1 MRAVPS
7 EAAASRPSGRDDSP
21 AAVGTPAEALYCALL
36 RASSIAQLESAV
48 ARDLPPLLSALR
60 CRLYWPGAAEDGH
73 ADGEY
78 PPAVRQALTRGA
90 EVSVAESPDGV
101 LQVAM
106 PLRTRPDAAPRAILC
121 CDFAAKVPSRNGRL
135 ARMEAAGRQITSRLE
150 AVLEVEMLQRS
161 VTRLEQAERLQRAL
175 YAIADQA
182 NSDRD
187 MPDVLRAMHE
197 IVGSLMYA
205 ENFYLVLYDRSNDSI
220 RFAYFVDVADADVPS
235 GASTPMAEMRGSLTW
250 HLIRRGRALMGTPA
264 DLEKHIGETLAAFG
278 PECIDWLGVPLV
290 RGSAIVGG
298 IVVQSYTESARF
310 GEEDRALLAYVAKH
324 ILTAL
329 EHKQTLKDLTRHVAE
344 RTDALREANLVL
356 QQQVIERQRGEHL
369 QAALFRIAELANTT
383 DSLDEFYEAVHRVVG
398 SLLYARNFYISLL
411 AESAHE
417 LQFPYSVDEFDPLH
431 EPRELGKGLTEYVL
445 RTGTALLADRED
457 IERLQKTGEV
467 VSYGTLSSCWL
478 GVPLICAERTV
489 GVLVVQSYADDHRYT
504 LRDQELLTFV
514 SYHIANALERKR
526 HAESLKHAYAELEQ
540 RVAERTAEL
549 AAANRELRGEIERRE
564 RIERQLKHE
573 TLHDALTGLP
583 NRALLLD
590 RLASA
595 LARYTR
601 DPRRL
606 FAVLF
611 LDLDRFKIINDSVGH
626 LLGDELLEE
635 VGRRIADCLEPRD
648 LVARLGGDEFAVLL
662 SDIENDEDATLSAQ
676 RLIDVLNAPIRLANK
691 EVFTSASI
699 GIAVA
704 APRYRK
710 AYDLLRDADVA
721 MYRAKAEGR
730 HRFALFDET
739 LHRDALHILELEGD
753 LRRAVARQEFE
764 PFFQPIQ
771 RLDDATIVGY
781 EALLRWRHPQ
791 RGLLMPDSFLTIAEE
806 SGISEQIDW
815 LIFER
820 VCQVATALTASTQN
834 KQSGFV
840 GINLSGRHFHSADL
854 AGRLLDLFETH
865 KVAPQSIRVEVTER
879 VLLDNPALVKRTLQK
894 LRSAGVTIALDDFG
908 PGSSSLSYLHQFPLQ
923 ALKIDR
929 SFVAELTASS
939 SSGSNAVVRAILAL
953 AGSLGMQVIAEG
965 IENDM
970 QREQLLRLGC
980 EIGQGFFF
988 GEPQPVS
995 RWLAAT
1001 A

>member
-1 MRAVPS
+1 MGKGDPRVRAAVHSESEAPPPAARDDAVSTIGSPS
-7 EAAASRPSGRDDSP
+7 EA
-21 AAVGTPAEALYCALL
+21 LYGALL
-36 RASSIAQLESAV
+36 RATGTTQLEAAIARHLPAILSAKACRLFWPSAV
-48 ARDLPPLLSALR
+48 DDIELP
-60 CRLYWPGAAEDGH
+60 G
-73 ADGEY
+73 
-78 PPAVRQALTRGA
+78 AVRQAMTRGA
-90 EVSVAESPDGV
+90 EVSVAETPDGV
-101 LQVAM
+101 MQVAV
-106 PLRTRPDAAPRAILC
+106 PIRTRADMPPRAILC
-121 CDFAAKVPSRNGRL
+121 CDFGAKGPSRNGRL
-135 ARMEAAGRQITSRLE
+135 ARVEAAARRIAQRLD

-182 NSDRD
+182 NSGRD
-187 MPDVLRAMHE
+187 MPEMLRAMHE

-205 ENFYLVLYDRSNDSI
+205 ENFYIVLYDRGSDGV

-235 GASTPMAEMRGSLTW
+235 NQSEPLDNFRGSLTW
-250 HLIRRGRALMGTPA
+250 HLLRRGRALMGTPA
-264 DLEKHIGETLAAFG
+264 ELEAQIGEPFAQFG
-278 PECIDWLGVPLV
+278 PPSVDWLGVPLV
-290 RGSAIVGG
+290 RGSEVVGG

-310 GEEDRALLAYVAKH
+310 GEEDRALLAYVAQH

-329 EHKQTLKDLTRHVAE
+329 EHKQTLTDLERHVAE
-344 RTDALREANLVL
+344 RTDALREANVVL

-383 DSLDEFYEAVHRVVG
+383 DSLDEFYESVHRVVG
-398 SLLYARNFYISLL
+398 SLLYARNFYIALL
-411 AESAHE
+411 DESHRE
-417 LQFPYSVDEFDPLH
+417 LLFPYSVDEFDPLRM
-431 EPRELGKGLTEYVL
+431 PRALGSGLTEYVL
-445 RTGTALLADRED
+445 KTGTALLADRD
-457 IERLQKTGEV
+457 GIERLQTTGEV

-478 GVPLICAERTV
+478 GVPLICADRTV
-489 GVLVVQSYADDHRYT
+489 GVLAVQSYADDHRYT

-590 RLASA
+590 RLAGA
-595 LARYTR
+595 LARYVR

-648 LVARLGGDEFAVLL
+648 VVARLGGDEFAVLL
-662 SDIENDEDATLSAQ
+662 SDIENDEDATQSAQ

-710 AYDLLRDADVA
+710 AEELLRDADVA
-721 MYRAKAEGR
+721 MYRAKGEGR
-730 HRFALFDET
+730 HRYALFDET
-739 LHRDALHILELEGD
+739 LHRDALHLLELEGD
-753 LRRAVARQEFE
+753 LRRAVTRQEFE
-764 PFFQPIQ
+764 PYFQPIQ
-771 RLDDATIVGY
+771 RLADGQVLGY
-781 EALLRWRHPQ
+781 EALLRWHHPQ
-791 RGLLMPDSFLTIAEE
+791 RGVLIPDAFLSIAEE

-820 VCQVATALTASTQN
+820 VCTVAPALIAS
-834 KQSGFV
+834 GAFV
-840 GINLSGRHFHSADL
+840 SINLSGRHFHSPDL
-854 AGRLLDLFETH
+854 GGRLLDLFTAH
-865 KVAPQSIRVEVTER
+865 ALPPQSVRVEVTEH

-894 LRSAGVTIALDDFG
+894 LRGAGVTIALDDFG
-908 PGSSSLSYLHQFPLQ
+908 TGYSSLSYLHQFPLQ

-929 SFVAELTASS
+929 SFVSELTTSTG
-939 SSGSNAVVRAILAL
+939 SGAVVRAILAL

-965 IENDM
+965 IETDE
-970 QREQLLRLGC
+970 QRDALLKLGC
-980 EIGQGFFF
+980 ELGQGFLL
-988 GEPQPVS
+988 GQPQPVN
-995 RWLAAT
+995 RWVGVT

>member
-1 MRAVPS
+1 MRAVQGES
-7 EAAASRPSGRDDSP
+7 AVLLPSGGDDTVS
-21 AAVGTPAEALYCALL
+21 AVGTPAEALYCALL
-36 RASSIAQLESAV
+36 RATTVSQLENVV
-48 ARDLPPLLSALR
+48 ARELPALLSAQR
-60 CRLYWPGAAEDGH
+60 CRLYWPASAEDGAAEVEMP
-73 ADGEY
+73 A
-78 PPAVRQALTRGA
+78 AVRQALTRGS
-90 EVSVAESPDGV
+90 EVSVAETPEGV
-101 LQVAM
+101 MQVAM
-106 PLRTRPDAAPRAILC
+106 PLRARPDAAPRAILC

-135 ARMEAAGRQITSRLE
+135 ARMEAAARQITQRLE

-205 ENFYLVLYDRSNDSI
+205 ENFYIVLYDRSTESI
-220 RFAYFVDVADADVPS
+220 RFAYFVDVADTDVPS
-235 GASTPMAEMRGSLTW
+235 NDSTPLAEMRGSLTW
-250 HLIRRGRALMGTPA
+250 HLLRRGRALMGTPA
-264 DLEKHIGETLAAFG
+264 ELEKHIGEVVAAFG

-290 RGSAIVGG
+290 RGGEVVGG

-310 GEEDRALLAYVAKH
+310 GEEDRALLAYVAQH

-329 EHKQTLKDLTRHVAE
+329 EHKQTLTDLERHVAE
-344 RTDALREANLVL
+344 RTDALREANMVL

-383 DSLDEFYEAVHRVVG
+383 ESLDEFYEAVHRVVG
-398 SLLYARNFYISLL
+398 SLLYARNFYIALL
-411 AESAHE
+411 ADNHHE
-417 LQFPYSVDEFDPLH
+417 LLFPYSVDEFDPLRK
-431 EPRELGKGLTEYVL
+431 PRELGKGLTEYVL
-445 RTGTALLADRED
+445 RTGTALLADREG
-457 IERLQKTGEV
+457 ITRLQATGDV
-467 VSYGTLSSCWL
+467 VSYGTLSTCWL
-478 GVPLICAERTV
+478 GVPLICADRPV
-489 GVLVVQSYADDHRYT
+489 GVLAVQSYADDHRYT

-590 RLASA
+590 RLAAA

-648 LVARLGGDEFAVLL
+648 VVARLGGDEFAVLL
-662 SDIENDEDATLSAQ
+662 ADIENDEDANASAQ

-710 AYDLLRDADVA
+710 AEDLLRDADVA

-730 HRFALFDET
+730 HRYALFDET
-739 LHRDALHILELEGD
+739 LHRDALFLLELEGD

-764 PFFQPIQ
+764 PHFQPIQ
-771 RLDDATIVGY
+771 RLDDSQVVGY
-781 EALLRWRHPQ
+781 EALLRWRHPE
-791 RGLLMPDSFLTIAEE
+791 RGLLMPDAFLTVAEE

-815 LIFER
+815 LVFER
-820 VCQVATALTASTQN
+820 VCAVAPALTASG
-834 KQSGFV
+834 GFV

-854 AGRLLDLFETH
+854 AGRLLDLLDGQ
-865 KVAPQSIRVEVTER
+865 KVAPHAIRVEVTEH
-879 VLLDNPALVKRTLQK
+879 VLLDNPALVKRTLQR
-894 LRSAGVTIALDDFG
+894 LRSAGITIALDDFG
-908 PGSSSLSYLHQFPLQ
+908 TGYSSLSYLHQFPLQ

-929 SFVAELTASS
+929 SFVAELTGSAS
-939 SSGSNAVVRAILAL
+939 SSGSSAVVRAILAL

-965 IENDM
+965 IESVE
-970 QREQLLRLGC
+970 QRDLLRRLGC
-980 EIGQGFFF
+980 QFGQGFLF
-988 GEPQPVS
+988 GQPQPAS
-995 RWLAAT
+995 HWLGAT

>member
-1 MRAVPS
+1 VAP
-7 EAAASRPSGRDDSP
+7 GRDES

-36 RASSIAQLESAV
+36 RANGIAQLETVV
-48 ARDLPPLLSALR
+48 ARELPMILSAQR
-60 CRLYWPGAAEDGH
+60 CRLYWPGIAED
-73 ADGEY
+73 ESIEL

-90 EVSVAESPDGV
+90 EVSVAETPDGV
-101 LQVAM
+101 MQVAM
-106 PLRTRPDAAPRAILC
+106 PLRTRADAPPRAILC
-121 CDFAAKVPSRNGRL
+121 CDFAARMPSRNGRL
-135 ARMEAAGRQITSRLE
+135 ARMESAARQITQRLD
-150 AVLEVEMLQRS
+150 AIVEVEMLQRS

-182 NSDRD
+182 SSGRD

-205 ENFYLVLYDRSNDSI
+205 ENFYIVLYDRGADSV
-220 RFAYFVDVADADVPS
+220 RFTYFVDVADTDVPS
-235 GASTPMAEMRGSLTW
+235 NESTPLDELRGSLTW
-250 HLIRRGRALMGTPA
+250 HLLRRGRALMGTPA
-264 DLEKHIGETLAAFG
+264 ELEKQIGEPLVAFG
-278 PECIDWLGVPLV
+278 PECVDWLGVPLV
-290 RGSAIVGG
+290 RGSDVVGG

-310 GEEDRALLAYVAKH
+310 GEEDRALLAYVAQH

-329 EHKQTLKDLTRHVAE
+329 EHKQTLTDLERHVAE
-344 RTDALREANLVL
+344 RTDALREANVVL

-383 DSLDEFYEAVHRVVG
+383 ESLDEFYAAVHRVVG
-398 SLLYARNFYISLL
+398 SLLYSRNFYIALL
-411 AESAHE
+411 ADSHRE
-417 LQFPYSVDEFDPLH
+417 LLFPYSVDEFDPLRH
-431 EPRELGKGLTEYVL
+431 PRELGKGLTEYVL
-445 RTGTALLADRED
+445 RTGTPLLADRD
-457 IERLQKTGEV
+457 GILRLQATGEV
-467 VSYGTLSSCWL
+467 LSHGTMSSCWL
-478 GVPLICAERTV
+478 GVPLICADRTV
-489 GVLVVQSYADDHRYT
+489 GVLAVQSYADDHRYT

-590 RLASA
+590 RLGAA

-648 LVARLGGDEFAVLL
+648 VVARLGGDEFAVLL
-662 SDIENDEDATLSAQ
+662 TDIENDEDATQSAQ

-710 AYDLLRDADVA
+710 ADDLLRDADVA
-721 MYRAKAEGR
+721 MYRAKSEGR
-730 HRFALFDET
+730 HRYALFDET
-739 LHRDALHILELEGD
+739 LHRDALHLLELEGD
-753 LRRAVARQEFE
+753 LRRAVTRKEFE
-764 PFFQPIQ
+764 PFFQAIQ
-771 RLDDATIVGY
+771 RLDDGRIVGY
-781 EALLRWRHPQ
+781 EALLRWRHPE
-791 RGLLMPDSFLTIAEE
+791 RGLLMPDSFLAVAEE
-806 SGISEQIDW
+806 SGLSEQIDW
-815 LIFER
+815 LVFER
-820 VCQVATALTASTQN
+820 VCQVAPALTAA
-834 KQSGFV
+834 GCFV

-854 AGRLLDLFETH
+854 GGRLLDLFEAH
-865 KVAPQSIRVEVTER
+865 GVLPRNIRVEVTEH

-894 LRSAGVTIALDDFG
+894 LRAAGITIALDDFG
-908 PGSSSLSYLHQFPLQ
+908 TGYSSLSYLHQFPLQ

-929 SFVAELTASS
+929 SFVAELTASDSGGS
-939 SSGSNAVVRAILAL
+939 SAVVRAILAL

-965 IENDM
+965 IENET
-970 QREQLLRLGC
+970 QRELLLRLGC
-980 EIGQGFFF
+980 EVGQGFLF
-988 GEPQPVS
+988 GQPQPAS
-995 RWLAAT
+995 RWLGAT

>member
-1 MRAVPS
+1 MRAIQGEP
-7 EAAASRPSGRDDSP
+7 ALLRPSGGDDAVST
-21 AAVGTPAEALYCALL
+21 VGTPAEALYCALL
-36 RASSIAQLESAV
+36 RATSVAQLENVV
-48 ARDLPPLLSALR
+48 ARDLPALLSAQR
-60 CRLYWPGAAEDGH
+60 CQLYWPSVSDGDASDAEF
-73 ADGEY
+73 

-90 EVSVAESPDGV
+90 EVSVAETPEGV
-101 LQVAM
+101 MQVAT
-106 PLRTRPDAAPRAILC
+106 PLRARPDAVPRAILC

-135 ARMEAAGRQITSRLE
+135 ARLEMAARQITQRLE

-182 NSDRD
+182 NSDRE

-205 ENFYLVLYDRSNDSI
+205 ENFYIVLYDRSTESM
-220 RFAYFVDVADADVPS
+220 RFTYFVDIADTDVPS
-235 GASTPMAEMRGSLTW
+235 NDATPLSELRGSLTW
-250 HLIRRGRALMGTPA
+250 HLLRRGRALMGTPGE
-264 DLEKHIGETLAAFG
+264 LEKHIGETVAAFG
-278 PECIDWLGVPLV
+278 PECVDWLGVPLV
-290 RGSAIVGG
+290 RGNEVVGG

-310 GEEDRALLAYVAKH
+310 GEEDRALLAYVAQH

-329 EHKQTLKDLTRHVAE
+329 EHKQTLTDLERHVAE
-344 RTDALREANLVL
+344 RTDALREANQVL

-398 SLLYARNFYISLL
+398 SLLYSRNFYIALL
-411 AESAHE
+411 AENQHE
-417 LQFPYSVDEFDPLH
+417 LLFPYSVDEFDPLRK
-431 EPRELGKGLTEYVL
+431 PRELGKGLTEYVL
-445 RTGTALLADRED
+445 RTGTPLLADREG
-457 IERLQKTGEV
+457 ITRLQTTGEV

-478 GVPLICAERTV
+478 GVPLICVDRTV

-573 TLHDALTGLP
+573 TLHDSLTGLP

-590 RLASA
+590 RLGAA
-595 LARYTR
+595 LARYVR

-648 LVARLGGDEFAVLL
+648 VVARLGGDEFAVLL
-662 SDIENDEDATLSAQ
+662 TDIENDEDATASAQ

-704 APRYRK
+704 AQRYRK
-710 AYDLLRDADVA
+710 AEDLLRDADVA

-730 HRFALFDET
+730 HRYALFDET
-739 LHRDALHILELEGD
+739 LHRDALFLLELESD
-753 LRRAVARQEFE
+753 LRRAVSRQEFE

-771 RLDDATIVGY
+771 RLEDAQIVGY

-791 RGLLMPDSFLTIAEE
+791 RGLLLPQSFLSVAEE

-815 LIFER
+815 LVFER
-820 VCQVATALTASTQN
+820 VCAVATALTTGG
-834 KQSGFV
+834 GFV

-854 AGRLLDLFETH
+854 AGRLLDLLATH
-865 KVAPQSIRVEVTER
+865 KVEPHTIRVEVTEH
-879 VLLDNPALVKRTLQK
+879 VLLDNPALVKRTLQR
-894 LRSAGVTIALDDFG
+894 LRTAGITIALDDFG
-908 PGSSSLSYLHQFPLQ
+908 TGYSSLSYLHQFPLQ

-929 SFVAELTASS
+929 SFVAELTAGDT

-965 IENDM
+965 IESEM
-970 QREQLLRLGC
+970 QRDLLQRLGC
-980 EIGQGFFF
+980 EFGQGFLF
-988 GEPQPVS
+988 GQPQPAS
-995 RWLAAT
+995 RWLGAT